1 MSLPIKWVALY
12 ICAKGVNFAF
22 VSTIL
27 DWIVVLYRQC
37 GIFSLHYSICL
48 FLSSSYSG
56 FYCSLIFLLRCF
68 TALHMLS
75 IRYPLLIY
83 YAVYIGVRFGWTFIS
98 LFQST
103 LVLLSISTTKMCHIF
118 QIFSP
123 LEASSYTFSYSVF
136 SLNPWSCASV
146 CIRLEPWIYS
156 AKKMNIK
163 KLNI

>member
-1 MSLPIKWVALY
+1 VSLPSKWVALY

-37 GIFSLHYSICL
+37 GIFSLYYSIYL
-48 FLSSSYSG
+48 FLSSSYSD
-56 FYCSLIFLLRCF
+56 FYCSLMFLLRCF
-68 TALHMLS
+68 AALHMLS

-83 YAVYIGVRFGWTFIS
+83 YASVYRGPVRMNVFFS
-98 LFQST
+98 LFQFK
-103 LVLLSISTTKMCHIF
+103 LVLLFISTTKMCHIF

-146 CIRLEPWIYS
+146 CRTVDS

-163 KLNI
+163 KINI